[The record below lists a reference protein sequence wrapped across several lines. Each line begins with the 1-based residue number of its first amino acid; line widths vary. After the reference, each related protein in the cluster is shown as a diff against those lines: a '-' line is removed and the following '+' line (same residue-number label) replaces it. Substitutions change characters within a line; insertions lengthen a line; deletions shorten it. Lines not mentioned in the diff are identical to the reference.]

1 MVTRIG
7 DRRMMTWCQLSHDV
21 TAGKLGL
28 CVKMEIIT
36 FITTEVK
43 QWRLHSSNFQFCQ
56 FFENSKFF
64 ENWKNSDS
72 GTIIWSEQIS
82 GIKIAY
88 DYPVVKSPHF
98 YHRSTTILPPGPNL
112 MRSYFANNLLK
123 VSRAW
128 LPQHGPGFSVRIFFV
143 RSLVRIIW
151 PGPLQ
156 PWSQV
161 VPAMSSYE
169 GSNRN
174 SGRITWSEI
183 LRIAV
188 LKRSNGVSVWC
199 FLKSILI
206 WPSGR
211 LNRRPWWKSWTI
223 YGPYTTAGW
232 VTYSLVWCKSAKK
245 QTLRTQP
252 RPSSVN
258 TKLNWL
264 RLDIQGI

>member
-43 QWRLHSSNFQFCQ
+43 QWRLHSSNFQF
-56 FFENSKFF
+56 FENSKFF
-64 ENWKNSDS
+64 ENWKISDS

-98 YHRSTTILPPGPNL
+98 YHRSTTSLPPGPNL
-112 MRSYFANNLLK
+112 MRSYFENNLLK
-123 VSRAW
+123 GLKSST
-128 LPQHGPGFSVRIFFV
+128 SVTNISNKHRY
-143 RSLVRIIW
+143 S
-151 PGPLQ
+151 P
-156 PWSQV
+156 QV
-161 VPAMSSYE
+161 VPAISSYE

-174 SGRITWSEI
+174 SGRMTWSEI

-188 LKRSNGVSVWC
+188 LTRSKGVSIWC
-199 FLKSILI
+199 FLNRFYRGGWTFVWFFNLQSDMMKKSKKT
-206 WPSGR
+206 
-211 LNRRPWWKSWTI
+211 NTED
-223 YGPYTTAGW
+223 TAKTEFG
-232 VTYSLVWCKSAKK
+232 
-245 QTLRTQP
+245 
-252 RPSSVN
+252 
-258 TKLNWL
+258 
-264 RLDIQGI
+264 